1 MPVIGRLENGEL
13 LVYEEVQGPDP
24 YDPGARPT
32 VEFGDLRQAVTRVVA
47 MHGDDGRVPR
57 QDDLADRT
65 LTYAVH
71 TRFPAQA
78 VIAAPA
84 LAPVPAAGELTVSIP
99 APGLGITGGESV
111 NVHAPLLDPGL
122 GIVNAFGSG
131 PDTVDVRLM
140 NPTAAPVAP
149 TPGQP
154 LVFVL
159 LGAGGPL
166 AEEVAGVDL
175 STSAYTFLATGV

>member
-13 LVYEEVQGPDP
+13 LVYEEVQGPNP
-24 YDPGARPT
+24 YDPASRPT
-32 VEFGDLRQAVTRVVA
+32 VEFGDLKQAVTRVVA

-57 QDDLADRT
+57 QDSLVDRT

-71 TRFPAQA
+71 SRYPAQA
-78 VIAAPA
+78 VIP
-84 LAPVPAAGELTVSIP
+84 APVLPPVPPAGELTVSIP
-99 APGLGITGGESV
+99 VPGLGIAGGESV
-111 NVHAPLLDPGL
+111 VVHAPLLDAGL

-131 PDTVDVRLM
+131 VDTVDVRLV
-140 NPTAAPVAP
+140 NPTAAPIAP

-154 LVFVL
+154 LAFVL

-166 AEEVAGVDL
+166 AEEVLGVDL
-175 STSAYTFLATGV
+175 STSTYTFLATGF